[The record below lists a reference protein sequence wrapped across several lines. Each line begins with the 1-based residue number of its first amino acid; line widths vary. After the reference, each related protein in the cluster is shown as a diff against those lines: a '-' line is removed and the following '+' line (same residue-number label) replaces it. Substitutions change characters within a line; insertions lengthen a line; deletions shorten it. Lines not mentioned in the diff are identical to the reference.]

1 MTAKLVPFVVMMPE
15 GWGGE
20 KPCDIDCSKCK
31 CFGKAIKKGAE
42 CPLATAKKAVYSG
55 YADSLGAHM
64 IATPKGKA
72 VTLWATELEEK
83 K

>member
-1 MTAKLVPFVVMMPE
+1 MTAKLVPYVVFMPE
-15 GWGGE
+15 GF
-20 KPCDIDCSKCK
+20 DNSHCK
-31 CFGKAIKKGAE
+31 SSGCNNNGCEFSGNY
-42 CPLATAKKAVYSG
+42 CPLANAKKAVYSG

>member
-1 MTAKLVPFVVMMPE
+1 MPAKQTWIVEMPE
-15 GWGGE
+15 GWVPAMCPDCHIQYSGATGICGE
-20 KPCDIDCSKCK
+20 SKC
-31 CFGKAIKKGAE
+31 
-42 CPLATAKKAVYSG
+42 PLTNAKKAVYSG

-72 VTLWATELEEK
+72 ITLWATELEEK

>member
-1 MTAKLVPFVVMMPE
+1 MKIIADMPDKWSGQRCGLCCE
-15 GWGGE
+15 CPLLYWVR
-20 KPCDIDCSKCK
+20 
-31 CFGKAIKKGAE
+31 KATGNNRTE
-42 CPLATAKKAVYSG
+42 CPLANAKKAVYSG